1 MHFPAICQ
9 VFARRILSRARSRA
23 TCRRSLHRFGLPRD
37 PAIIPQPSQLISQA
51 KYQRSCNLRSPQ
63 RKSQLRF
70 PLPKHQLNIG
80 QVQAQPLFRQLQIQA
95 QGLPVCLPPSPAA
108 AYFLRYPQQSL
119 CLAFIQVKT
128 RPTSFLVHSQVSFQR
143 PSLATAQRTFLHS
156 VLQRYRASFP
166 VCQTNQPRHPQ
177 LLFLVT
183 AQARDPLTLFRVRV
197 LPSFQRAQRLFRHS
211 VLQRSRASFRAC
223 QANQPRHP
231 QLLCL
236 ATVQARDPPTL
247 FRVRVLPSFQRLFL
261 VTTQRITRL
270 QIQRWYQAIVPA
282 CQGLQARHP
291 QLRYLVD
298 ARVRDPP
305 TLFQVPILLS
315 FQRPLR
321 ARTRRATRQ
330 QLLWDIPVSSQPAR
344 RARKWFQRRCSHLR
358 VQVSYC

>member
-1 MHFPAICQ
+1 MTTQ
-9 VFARRILSRARSRA
+9 RITR
-23 TCRRSLHRFGLPRD
+23 
-37 PAIIPQPSQLISQA
+37 
-51 KYQRSCNLRSPQ
+51 
-63 RKSQLRF
+63 
-70 PLPKHQLNIG
+70 
-80 QVQAQPLFRQLQIQA
+80 LQIQRWYQA
-95 QGLPVCLPPSPAA
+95 IVPACQGLQA
-108 AYFLRYPQQSL
+108 
-119 CLAFIQVKT
+119 
-128 RPTSFLVHSQVSFQR
+128 
-143 PSLATAQRTFLHS
+143 
-156 VLQRYRASFP
+156 
-166 VCQTNQPRHPQ
+166 RHPQ
-177 LLFLVT
+177 LLCLATV
-183 AQARDPLTLFRVRV
+183 QARDLPTLFRVRV
-197 LPSFQRAQRLFRHS
+197 LPSFQRLFLVTTQRITRLQIQRWYQAIVPACQGLQARHPPLLCLATVQARDPPTLFRVRVLPSFQRLFLVTTQRITR
-211 VLQRSRASFRAC
+211 LQIQRWYQAIVPAC
-223 QANQPRHP
+223 QGLQARHP
-231 QLLCL
+231 PLLCL